1 MNSTMFETTRDF
13 FSDAFNFKLED
24 TKMLDIVL
32 TLTGFD
38 DKIELGAAVY
48 ELHKL
53 TPKQRNYICCVL
65 LERDQDPEAWEQTW
79 SNMESEA
86 FE

>member
-1 MNSTMFETTRDF
+1 MFETTQDF
-13 FSDAFNFKLED
+13 FSDAFNFRLED

-38 DKIELGAAVY
+38 DKIELGAAIY

-53 TPKQRNYICCVL
+53 TPRQRNYICCVL
-65 LERDQDPEAWEQTW
+65 LERDQDPEAWSRVWEG
-79 SNMESEA
+79 MESEA